1 MSTDPTSGSGN
12 TQSFLGVTVT
22 QQYPGSGLI
31 LPWHDTIIT
40 SATTLLW
47 GDPGLAPEI
56 VTLVQSP
63 PFFKD
68 RPVAAAT
75 WELICAP
82 DVLPAEAFERV
93 QQKAGRLI
101 SKAGLYLDPDLPEE
115 EIARGRLRR
124 PFDEERLHE
133 AGRLLADLVVEH
145 RERRTLGWLLG
156 EAPMGG
162 YLDMF
167 PSYVRK
173 RFISE
178 MRKALG
184 GERIMSL
191 ECPACGRGT
200 VTRKALQCPQCGV
213 ATPADLFGWRHPEA
227 GLRMAD
233 EHREQDAEMRD
244 RWALEIEIERG
255 LIDKEDPTLGRFVDL
270 VLEEGLGLQ
279 ETADHLGEET
289 ADVYR
294 MRLRRRHKPTD
305 RKD

>member
-1 MSTDPTSGSGN
+1 MSTDPTSASGN
-12 TQSFLGVTVT
+12 IQSFLGVTVT
-22 QQYPGSGLI
+22 QQYPESQLD
-31 LPWHDTIIT
+31 LPWHETIIT

-47 GDPGLAPEI
+47 GDPGSAPEI

-93 QQKAGRLI
+93 QREAGRLI
-101 SKAGLYLDPDLPEE
+101 SKAGLYLDPGLPKE
-115 EIARGRLRR
+115 EIVRRR
-124 PFDEERLHE
+124 PFDEERFQE
-133 AGRLLADLVVEH
+133 AARLMGDLVIEQ
-145 RERRTLGWLLG
+145 RERRTLGWLFQDAIT
-156 EAPMGG
+156 EG
-162 YLDMF
+162 YLEGF
-167 PSYVRK
+167 PRYVQN

-178 MRKALG
+178 VRKALK

-191 ECPACGRGT
+191 ECPACGKAT
-200 VTRKALQCPQCGV
+200 VTRDNPKCPECGV
-213 ATPADLFGWRHPEA
+213 MVPSDLFGWKYPVEVFPISEEYPE
-227 GLRMAD
+227 
-233 EHREQDAEMRD
+233 EDASIRD
-244 RWALEIEIERG
+244 QWVPEIEIERG
-255 LIDKEDPTLGRFVDL
+255 LIHKMDSSLGRFVDL
-270 VLEEGLGLQ
+270 VFEEGLGLQ
-279 ETADHLGEET
+279 EAADRLGEET

>member
-12 TQSFLGVTVT
+12 IQSFLGVTVT
-22 QQYPGSGLI
+22 QQYPGSRLV

-47 GDPGLAPEI
+47 GDPVPAREL

-82 DVLPAEAFERV
+82 DALPAEAFERV
-93 QQKAGRLI
+93 RQEAGRLI
-101 SKAGLYLDPDLPEE
+101 SRGGLYLDPGLPKE
-115 EIARGRLRR
+115 EITRGRLRR

-133 AGRLLADLVVEH
+133 AGRLLADLVIEQ
-145 RERRTLGWLLG
+145 REWRTLGWLLG

-167 PSYVRK
+167 PSYVQM

-178 MRKALG
+178 MRKALR

-191 ECPACGRGT
+191 ECPACGKAT
-200 VTRKALQCPQCGV
+200 VTRDNPKCPDPPFDVRGGLKAARILSES
-213 ATPADLFGWRHPEA
+213 D
-227 GLRMAD
+227 
-233 EHREQDAEMRD
+233 
-244 RWALEIEIERG
+244 
-255 LIDKEDPTLGRFVDL
+255 
-270 VLEEGLGLQ
+270 
-279 ETADHLGEET
+279 
-289 ADVYR
+289 
-294 MRLRRRHKPTD
+294 
-305 RKD
+305 